1 VWNGESDDRK
11 ACLGRGGS
19 EALGHYHVWGPARRA
34 IQHPE
39 RKSDGASSL
48 VVQASR
54 SFGSLAPPIMTP
66 VWRPPILRI
75 TLLLMKSPPIP
86 LPPPILVLVLLILSA
101 LLASVVPIASF
112 TIPFHGVIAAL
123 FILAGLGF
131 SGAGFFTFKNRRTP
145 VRPGAEPALLVLEG
159 PYRITRNPMY
169 LGLLLFSIGWF
180 FAAQSL
186 WFLLPPILFF
196 LLINFRL
203 IPFEEQLL
211 KEHFGA
217 EYETYCQRVRRW
229 L

>member
-1 VWNGESDDRK
+1 
-11 ACLGRGGS
+11 
-19 EALGHYHVWGPARRA
+19 
-34 IQHPE
+34 
-39 RKSDGASSL
+39 
-48 VVQASR
+48 
-54 SFGSLAPPIMTP
+54 
-66 VWRPPILRI
+66 
-75 TLLLMKSPPIP
+75 MKSPPIP

-101 LLASVVPIASF
+101 LLTWVVPIASF
-112 TIPFHGVIAAL
+112 TIPFHGVISAL

-131 SGAGFFTFKNRRTP
+131 SGAGFFTFKYRRTP

-180 FAAQSL
+180 FAAQSI
-186 WFLLPPILFF
+186 WFLVPPILFF

>member
-1 VWNGESDDRK
+1 MLMIAGEFDLSV
-11 ACLGRGGS
+11 GS
-19 EALGHYHVWGPARRA
+19 MIGFSGMV
-34 IQHPE
+34 
-39 RKSDGASSL
+39 
-48 VVQASR
+48 
-54 SFGSLAPPIMTP
+54 M
-66 VWRPPILRI
+66 
-75 TLLLMKSPPIP
+75 
-86 LPPPILVLVLLILSA
+86 A
-101 LLASVVPIASF
+101 LLFRFAALPAWVVPIASF
-112 TIPFHGVIAAL
+112 AIPFHGVIAAL
-123 FILAGLGF
+123 FIVTGLGF
-131 SGAGFFTFKNRRTP
+131 SGAGFFTFKYRRTP
-145 VRPGAEPALLVLEG
+145 VRPGSEPALLVLEG